1 MKPILHILSN
11 PYGTV
16 NTNNRIDPFSMLT
29 WKFIHH
35 MTARGW
41 PCIHYSTPGSQVD
54 CMQVPCLDEIVPD
67 QETNVIRYNERAAH
81 EIALRKQPG
90 DMILCFYGAGNGQAA
105 LAHPD
110 CKIIE
115 PVVCYNTKAVFAEF
129 RVFGS
134 YAHMH
139 MFYGER
145 GMLMNPS
152 SFDAM
157 IPNAITASEFDF
169 SEHKDDYFLYFGRV
183 IEHKGVQVAIQ
194 ATEAAGKKLII
205 AGPGTLQSMGY
216 LETPSHVTMM
226 GLCDADQRR
235 QLMSGARA
243 ILGPTIY
250 VEPFGN
256 MVAEGYMSGT
266 PAITTDWGGFTDT
279 VVQGVT
285 GFRCREFRE
294 FVQAIDQIDRIDPH
308 ACRKW
313 ALDNYEDSVVH
324 DKFDAYLEKI
334 ITKDFYRS

>member
-1 MKPILHILSN
+1 
-11 PYGTV
+11 
-16 NTNNRIDPFSMLT
+16 
-29 WKFIHH
+29 
-35 MTARGW
+35 
-41 PCIHYSTPGSQVD
+41 
-54 CMQVPCLDEIVPD
+54 
-67 QETNVIRYNERAAH
+67 
-81 EIALRKQPG
+81 
-90 DMILCFYGAGNGQAA
+90 MILCFYGAANSRAA
-105 LAHPD
+105 LAHQD
-110 CKIIE
+110 LKIIE
-115 PVVCYNTKAVFAEF
+115 PVVCYGTKAVFAEF

-145 GMLMNPS
+145 GMLMYPS

-183 IEHKGVQVAIQ
+183 IESKGVQLAIR

-205 AGPGTLQSMGY
+205 AGPGSLQSMGY
-216 LETPSHVTMM
+216 QETPSHVTMV

-334 ITKDFYRS
+334 VTKDFYRS

>member
-1 MKPILHILSN
+1 
-11 PYGTV
+11 
-16 NTNNRIDPFSMLT
+16 
-29 WKFIHH
+29 
-35 MTARGW
+35 
-41 PCIHYSTPGSQVD
+41 
-54 CMQVPCLDEIVPD
+54 
-67 QETNVIRYNERAAH
+67 
-81 EIALRKQPG
+81 
-90 DMILCFYGAGNGQAA
+90 
-105 LAHPD
+105 
-110 CKIIE
+110 
-115 PVVCYNTKAVFAEF
+115 
-129 RVFGS
+129 
-134 YAHMH
+134 
-139 MFYGER
+139 
-145 GMLMNPS
+145 
-152 SFDAM
+152 
-157 IPNAITASEFDF
+157 
-169 SEHKDDYFLYFGRV
+169 
-183 IEHKGVQVAIQ
+183 VAIQ
-194 ATEAAGKKLII
+194 ATDAAGKKLII

-294 FVQAIDQIDRIDPH
+294 FVQAIHQIDRIDPH

-334 ITKDFYRS
+334 VTKDFYRS